1 MTRFTNLLAL
11 LLLCLSLPLPTWAQS
26 DPAKVLWF
34 LGTPDYPGEYTSRD
48 RRAMASYL
56 SDFEDGRVFETTF
69 VRSTRRGALA
79 AELDKAAFDVIVL
92 DVATTS
98 NVFGSSDLAALKAH
112 YQNGRTGLM
121 LDGSLG
127 IRNMVRSALTR
138 FPGPDEALG
147 KLLVNQI
154 DALRRAGGGILI
166 GTDHN
171 QWQRSANAA
180 LAALLP
186 GATFSGS
193 TDPSTDGVFLGKV
206 LLGGA
211 ATVVPVSVLR
221 HWESV
226 PNQGEAPVG
235 AFSDF
240 LGQPVT
246 LYSLVETADK
256 PGGGRKRPYISA
268 SFDPG
273 SETYNIDSEVAPEPQ
288 APPLPDNMPTR
299 KGPPR

>member
-1 MTRFTNLLAL
+1 MMPLILRIV
-11 LLLCLSLPLPTWAQS
+11 LCLICLAAGMPRGALAE
-26 DPAKVLWF
+26 PARVLWF
-34 LGTPDYPGEYTSRD
+34 LGTPDYPGEYSARD
-48 RRAMASYL
+48 RRAMADYIGAF
-56 SDFEDGRVFETTF
+56 DGGARFEVSFT
-69 VRSTRRGALA
+69 RSTQRGGLA
-79 AELDKAAFDVIVL
+79 RAIGEGAFDVIVL
-92 DVATTS
+92 DLATTS
-98 NVFGSSDLAALKAH
+98 NIFGSADLDALKGH
-112 YQNGRTGLM
+112 YQGGHRALM

-127 IRNMVRSALTR
+127 IRNMQGRPLTR
-138 FPGPDEALG
+138 FPGPEEALG

-154 DALRRAGGGILI
+154 DALHRAGGGVLI
-166 GTDHN
+166 GTDHT

-180 LAALLP
+180 LGALLP
-186 GATFSGS
+186 GAAFSGS

-211 ATVVPVSVLR
+211 AEVVPVSVLR
-221 HWESV
+221 HWEAV

-235 AFSDF
+235 PFTDF
-240 LGQPVT
+240 LGAPVT

-273 SETYNIDSEVAPEPQ
+273 SERYDIDSEVAPEPEKP
-288 APPLPDNMPTR
+288 ALPENMPTR

>member
-1 MTRFTNLLAL
+1 MKRLTNLFA
-11 LLLCLSLPLPTWAQS
+11 LLLCLFAPLATHAQAE
-26 DPAKVLWF
+26 PARVLWF
-34 LGTPDYPGEYTSRD
+34 LGTPDYPGEYTARD
-48 RRAMASYL
+48 RRAMATYL
-56 SDFEDGRVFETTF
+56 TEFEAGSVFDATF

-79 AELDKAAFDVIVL
+79 AELEKANFDVVVL
-92 DVATTS
+92 DLATTS
-98 NVFGSSDLAALKAH
+98 NIFGSSDLAALKAH
-112 YQNGRTGLM
+112 YQNGHRGLM

-154 DALRRAGGGILI
+154 DALRQAGGGILI

-186 GATFSGS
+186 GAAFSGS
-193 TDPSTDGVFLGKV
+193 TDPSTDGLFLGKV

-235 AFSDF
+235 DFSDF
-240 LGQPVT
+240 LGQSVT

-299 KGPPR
+299 KGPAR